1 MQFDCLECHHR
12 TQNKPKVPIMP
23 QTYSISPIG
32 EIQSPFKEKFGI
44 PRQPG
49 LCDAV
54 TGSIKLSGDSNNEM
68 AVKDLTSHSHI
79 WILFLFHQ
87 NLEQGWKPSVRP
99 PRLGGNERM
108 GVFATRS
115 PFRPNG
121 IGMSAVKLIGVRQ
134 SGKQWFVDVQGLD
147 LLDGTPVV
155 DIKPY
160 IPYSDSIEVAHSD
173 LAESAPK
180 HSLNVVFSSN
190 AEAQV
195 ELYQKTHP
203 QLSLLIKQVLQQ
215 DPRPS
220 YKQNKLDDK
229 IYGIRLYN
237 LNIRWQVT
245 NTQCDVLEIASLE

>member
-1 MQFDCLECHHR
+1 M
-12 TQNKPKVPIMP
+12 TSSV
-23 QTYSISPIG
+23 YSLSPIG

-49 LCDAV
+49 LCNAA
-54 TGSIKLSGDSNNEM
+54 TGSIKLIGDCNNEM
-68 AVKDLTSHSHI
+68 AVKDLTLHSHI

-87 NLEQGWKPSVRP
+87 NLEQGWKSSVRP
-99 PRLGGNERM
+99 PRLGGNEKT

-115 PFRPNG
+115 TFRPNG
-121 IGMSAVKLIGVRQ
+121 IGMSAVKLLGVRQ

-160 IPYSDSIEVAHSD
+160 IPYSDSIKNAHSE
-173 LAESAPK
+173 LAESAPEK
-180 HSLNVVFSSN
+180 SLNVVFTPN
-190 AEAQV
+190 ANATLA
-195 ELYQKTHP
+195 LYKESHP
-203 QLSLLIKQVLQQ
+203 QLSLLIEQVLQQ

-220 YKQNKLDDK
+220 YKQNKVDDK

-237 LNIRWQVT
+237 YNIRWQVT
-245 NTQCDVLEIASLE
+245 NNQCDVLEIVSSE